1 MQPISCITTRVRVC
15 VRVWVGV
22 GQLST
27 VCYYGTVKEC
37 KLLEA
42 LLADTGVTT
51 FEPARGLNAKMRES
65 KYQQGYCCDVSFIA

>member
-1 MQPISCITTRVRVC
+1 MEPFSCIFARGRGGGGG
-15 VRVWVGV
+15 WVGV
-22 GQLST
+22 GYLST

-65 KYQQGYCCDVSFIA
+65 KY